1 MSERIGKSFPGVVAA
16 ITLCGVLVIAGAL
29 LLISRGQVIDGA
41 LLGGAVALLLRWYW
55 RTTGRQRALLRH
67 GFYTGRRIGTNWV
80 YEELH
85 EGIVVSLELP
95 LEYAGRGEYDIHIPS
110 ERDWQVGMPAWA
122 HGRRAEIVERLQTVF
137 KRSQMHFDA
146 DKSLEPG

>member
-16 ITLCGVLVIAGAL
+16 ITLCGVLVIAG
-29 LLISRGQVIDGA
+29 
-41 LLGGAVALLLRWYW
+41 
-55 RTTGRQRALLRH
+55 
-67 GFYTGRRIGTNWV
+67 
-80 YEELH
+80 